1 MILQRNNQIYPFQ
14 IRTRK
19 NKYVVVRM
27 TYAAQKEGNQI
38 FFGKEN
44 AFIHSTNLPFN
55 LIFTITKCRYINIS
69 NYTLHEGKITL

>member
-44 AFIHSTNLPFN
+44 AFIHSTTLPFN
-55 LIFTITKCRYINIS
+55 FILTITKCRYINIS
-69 NYTLHEGKITL
+69 NYKLHEGKITL

>member
-27 TYAAQKEGNQI
+27 TYAAQKEGNKI

-44 AFIHSTNLPFN
+44 AFIHSTTLPFN
-55 LIFTITKCRYINIS
+55 FILTITKCRYINIS

>member
-19 NKYVVVRM
+19 HKYVVVRM

-55 LIFTITKCRYINIS
+55 FIFTITKCRYINIS

>member
-14 IRTRK
+14 IRTRQTK
-19 NKYVVVRM
+19 AIVVRM

-44 AFIHSTNLPFN
+44 AFIHSTTLPFN
-55 LIFTITKCRYINIS
+55 FIFTITKCRYINIS